1 MYLILNTSKI
11 SYLLNYYYISSL
23 SLFTKAKSKMKEFKQ
38 TAVNICYA
46 SGAGILVEMV
56 RYSDAGV
63 APAQSRCLG
72 AFLARYAKLS
82 RCVLNNPHD
91 SSYVPSKSQAP
102 ITIIAPVPTASHRKN
117 LSLSQRNHASFTASI
132 RGGGSS

>member
-1 MYLILNTSKI
+1 ML
-11 SYLLNYYYISSL
+11 
-23 SLFTKAKSKMKEFKQ
+23 
-38 TAVNICYA
+38 
-46 SGAGILVEMV
+46 SGAGILGEMV

-82 RCVLNNPHD
+82 RCVLNIPHD

-102 ITIIAPVPTASHRKN
+102 ITIIAPAPTASHRKNKN